1 MSCVLN
7 ITQSDLDK
15 FVKKNPIIKQLLF
28 RKFLTLCA
36 ITEVFPCDGWDKE
49 DWLDSVIDTLET
61 SVVLSKINLSWVR
74 GHVLGSIFD
83 TFCNHT
89 ACDYTG
95 FFICPNRTLVEI
107 EPGIRNNPLGMIIM
121 RNVTA
126 EDNFHIKCGDS
137 VPRASEIVYGEI
149 IASNPDLRELGVGKV
164 LLGATVLYFQQLHR
178 KAAVLSIAHGLSN
191 KPAYSLYTSF
201 GFIPEDIPIGPEEY
215 GSTLASVISYPIK
228 KLNQYT
234 SFYRLPNMIWCM
246 NHDSVDKTI
255 SSLERELAKTTYR
268 NSTLLRV
275 LPSPRT
281 EVFETVIGQI
291 YWQLVHQ
298 FISGKKHYHQL
309 ARDYTM
315 PEFKYTDEYYSKLE
329 LDRKRN
335 IKRKGRVQHL
345 VQLGKTVGHWNKQR
359 VMVGK

>member
-1 MSCVLN
+1 VY

-15 FVKKNPIIKQLLF
+15 FVKKNPIIRQLLF
-28 RKFLTLCA
+28 SKFLTLCA

-49 DWLDSVIDTLET
+49 EWLDSVIDTLAN

-126 EDNFHIKCGDS
+126 EDNFHIKCGES
-137 VPRASEIVYGEI
+137 VPRANEIVYGEI
-149 IASNPDLRELGVGKV
+149 IASNPDLKELGLGKV
-164 LLGATVLYFQQLHR
+164 LLGATVLYFQQLQR

-191 KPAYSLYTSF
+191 TAAYSLYTSF
-201 GFIPEDIPIGPEEY
+201 GFIPEDIHIGPEEY

-234 SFYRLPNMIWCM
+234 SLYSLPKMIWCM
-246 NHDSVDKTI
+246 NPDSVDKTI
-255 SSLERELAKTTYR
+255 SSLERELAKPTYR
-268 NSTLLRV
+268 DSTRLRL

-281 EVFETVIGQI
+281 EVFETVVGQI

-298 FISGKKHYHQL
+298 FISGKKHYRKL

-315 PEFKYTDEYYSKLE
+315 PEFKYTDEYYSKQE
-329 LDRKRN
+329 LDRKRRE
-335 IKRKGRVQHL
+335 KRNERVGHL
-345 VQLGKTVGHWNKQR
+345 VRLGKTVLHWNNQR
-359 VMVGK
+359 TMVGK